1 MVAAVLTKVVTEVA
15 EVCDEVD
22 EAMLEEELERR
33 VIARFGEP
41 YLMDAHICEA
51 VELELRAEGYGAA
64 RGDDGQQV
72 YSLPYDE
79 LQRRMADGELA
90 LPGEQQMAWDQRI
103 LRDRL
108 ARGVPLGAHLTQLH
122 QLLHEPRDPITN
134 HDLANYGGWWPLG
147 AELSPPSPPPPP
159 PPFALPPAP
168 PADHPCRCTACG
180 HILPIFGCNDGC
192 ACMYTDPEALARH
205 KFRECSPA
213 CTPRWSQALVNVAPG
228 SAEPCAYCTKYAA
241 SRCLGVDDF
250 PNQELLQPC
259 SSSAGA
265 SSRRSRQKRCSG
277 HRRRQSEA
285 PASSWRLM
293 RVTCRII
300 TL

>member
-1 MVAAVLTKVVTEVA
+1 VLTKVVTEVA

-33 VIARFGEP
+33 VIAHFGEP
-41 YLMDAHICEA
+41 YLRDAHICEA

-192 ACMYTDPEALARH
+192 ACMYTDPEALARQLPAQIPRVLARVH
-205 KFRECSPA
+205 AMLVSGARQRRAGFGRAVCVLHQVCGQSLSGSGRFPEPGAAAAAAPARARGAAGKSGAVATAAGSP
-213 CTPRWSQALVNVAPG
+213 R
-228 SAEPCAYCTKYAA
+228 
-241 SRCLGVDDF
+241 
-250 PNQELLQPC
+250 LQPPH
-259 SSSAGA
+259 GD
-265 SSRRSRQKRCSG
+265 
-277 HRRRQSEA
+277 
-285 PASSWRLM
+285 
-293 RVTCRII
+293 
-300 TL
+300 